1 MVWWLSCVVVLSGC
15 GAAATFR
22 PPLDAHGWSAA
33 DRQARLALGHVEGDP
48 AGDPAREVERLR
60 AIAVLEERAGNAT
73 SAIAATTRAVAVARA
88 RTVLAPEAS
97 RDEAR
102 QVWIVVR
109 REALARAERLGD
121 LALALAAVGRDAP
134 GDAREIVARLL
145 RLRADAGGGI
155 ARPIPIALWSA
166 LDDTARFD
174 VERLAG
180 VPRGATRVPV
190 DRVAGEGARALGV
203 LEHRLVE
210 AGEREDGDAVLAA
223 ARALVSIDR
232 AHPLASAVLLVARE
246 GDREAAIDVVG
257 SASPSR
263 RGVAIAR
270 LLQAVQARPGSA
282 AHRLA
287 LAARCLDEDLAGDAY
302 DLALEA
308 RALAHDDDAR
318 RLADAIAA
326 LATLVTADA
335 ERFEAWERAS
345 GVSRSPSTERR
356 LAEWAGSE
364 MASKP
369 LLARA
374 ARAQRTLVEL
384 GVSHFGAT
392 SAVAA
397 DATADESLRALA
409 LGRMWAL
416 DRPAARV
423 FAECAREGLR
433 WGECGE
439 RQAWL
444 DESWWEDDEELE
456 RRPRDL
462 DELVLPAPEL
472 FARDEAGERAQA
484 WLTELEASRHGLH
497 PLVVE
502 ARVRVLARSGDH
514 AGARGAL
521 EDAGRAL
528 PWSRRAVLAL
538 WLEDL
543 AAGREVALD
552 VLDQALLLGS
562 PAERIER
569 GEAHDEHEEIALDA
583 SNVARLATAE
593 AHFDEPGHEAQV
605 LDALAPLIER
615 GDASALYAAAL
626 SAIAL
631 QRAGRAEELARLV
644 ERVRTALPGSA
655 LDRLLEAVQVQLAG
669 EARAARDA
677 YAGALVAWP
686 ESRDLVRR
694 WFAAW
699 SAGEPSVALETARAA
714 LASVDPSAMDLAF
727 DGPVA
732 SVAELSALLQPA
744 PGGDL
749 EVATLRAGG
758 PAMSRTLG
766 VSYRLRALIE
776 RAITQAPDAA
786 TAIASVRELVPFATS
801 AAEEQPRWRRA
812 RVRMH
817 LLLGETE
824 RALEI
829 ADRASDRERDLEND
843 APLLDDD
850 VLRSIAA
857 ARSALDDTTVWRL
870 IAADARN
877 EAATTEA
884 LDGLAARAG
893 TSPAVRALLCQ
904 ELTTSSE
911 HAPRVIDE
919 CGPAFRADPSQL
931 MLAQSLSWAVL
942 EASEH
947 AQARGLAPAAFFEI
961 TSRVLGDR
969 TPGVVLH
976 NHSIWLS
983 RNGDHER
990 AAALE
995 LAAQARGW
1003 VVDEITRD
1011 DLAQLRWR
1019 GPSVR
1024 ASYVA
1029 GGQASWS
1036 ELAFQSLG
1044 DARLAAASIYADA
1057 GTAWARAHPQDEGSV
1072 RAFAAADVV
1081 AWAQADLDAGHLTPE
1096 GLVAFDA
1103 TRIDDF
1109 DDRTDAL
1116 VGAYPESIVV
1126 AYAAMVRAL
1135 RRNDHE
1141 AALRW
1146 GSIVERAGVRGTY
1159 VVTITPALMALRG
1172 RAELDALRA
1181 RGREAF
1187 PDDPRL
1193 SGAAEAEAAL
1203 PTPLGSAEA
1212 FEAALAAIDVGRM
1225 LARPRGLERRA
1236 SVQHAVEVTLPS
1248 WLAPLGGAGGEVD
1261 GARIAVVS
1269 EPRQSDC
1276 TPETCLDALVPAME
1290 RTGFRHVWSAPVTL
1304 PIGLGARAL
1313 MTNGTHVMVLGV
1325 VPRGARLVVSI
1336 LAGPTTT
1343 VVPLLPT
1350 FALAEATMRPL
1361 DGLVGAA
1368 WAEALRGAA
1377 SAVPSGLRAR
1387 ALRAALAP
1395 GEGCPI
1401 TSELDETRRAG
1412 AALAAALASDVL
1424 LATPDTSARRRLL
1437 ACVPE
1442 GAGDHGALGVAA
1454 VLDPDPAIHARGR
1467 ALMSADRAGALAAAR
1482 AVVHAPVTVAA
1493 SGLASR
1499 ADTALPPLGAVEV
1512 LASLPIEE
1520 RRTLT
1525 TELLDGGDRRLA
1537 LLALVSEQVL
1547 PGGIAPEALARI
1559 VTTGDAALA
1568 IEAVHAHWNA
1578 PSTAELDA
1586 IRTRVDAM
1594 RAPLEDEQ
1602 RALLRTAAWV
1612 LSRGLDP
1619 RDRERFTRMAALA
1632 REGLSP
1638 EDAPYG
1644 ESAARNVEWHAETH
1658 AAALQRAPIEQLEER
1673 FAPHAE
1679 WLRAQR
1685 ARSRVSPEAA
1695 RLLATEPLARFLP
1708 GTHWRY
1714 VRVPQPSLMI
1724 ATLTSAYE
1732 RLDSAG
1738 STDAAVARAAFAWM
1752 AEHAGAELL
1761 GPEGGLD
1768 LDRPIECAM
1777 ADRWPRSWVC
1787 SVHVRDADRARAILA
1802 RRRIGTNSA
1811 PWLAVD
1817 AANLARTLPM
1827 VAGAT
1832 PFALDRMLRV
1842 DPDAADSSE
1851 GGGGR
1856 RDGGALLFAERARV
1870 EVSLD
1875 GVRFDRF
1882 ATFVR
1887 REHEGSGVDTEHYL
1901 FTGDRMI
1908 VFGLEEMARAVV
1920 TGPLPIARTLAGDPT
1935 FRRLTEDWADGAA
1948 LQMASVGWRS
1958 ESGSEMPLVERE
1970 DASFEIAVEGT
1981 GLVLR
1986 MRAPFAGTPGDVGP
2000 LVAMLP
2006 TDATARFAIA
2016 GATEDDA
2023 PRARRRE
2030 PEAPIEPRPPLR
2042 DAGEAARLAS
2052 DAAERLAFAWMPRA
2066 GGELWDRWVI
2076 VAEGTALDRALA
2088 ARGITPP
2095 AEGTLVEQAGVRF
2108 ARRGARWVVGPIEAD
2123 VRAALARPLPT
2134 QGGEVQVGSG
2144 RLDGLGAARAL
2155 IGLVGALPEGDPRR
2169 TQLQMFAALL
2179 GAGRELSFDGHVDT
2193 RRRQLVVVAHVEPT
2207 LRAEGSEHIIDE
2219 VLRNPRNAVRLPRPI
2234 EPIELRAPLRLVLE
2248 SDEPETVAARVF
2260 VRGARSRTRV
2270 IDPRHLEVV
2279 ITPAPGEGTDVAIDD
2294 AARARLT
2301 RGLGSDAPRVR
2312 ALAAQIVPAG
2322 ARPEDAARAVV
2333 AWVHENIRYELTAEE
2348 LDAASVLARGRG
2360 DCSEL
2365 SRLSVALLR
2374 AAGVPA
2380 ELREGFAIDGQEAV
2394 AHAWVAFHDGRGF
2407 REVDPTNGN
2416 VQVSSGY
2423 VPASVWSAVGLLSV
2437 GGLRVVEVGPV
2448 P

>member
-1 MVWWLSCVVVLSGC
+1 MSCAAGWWLSCIVLLSGC
-15 GAAATFR
+15 GAAATWR
-22 PPLDAHGWSAA
+22 PPLDAHGWSEA
-33 DRQARLALGHVEGDP
+33 DRRARVALGHVEGDP

-60 AIAVLEERAGNAT
+60 AIAALEERAGNAT
-73 SAIAATTRAVAVARA
+73 SAVEATTRAVTVARA

-97 RDEAR
+97 REEAR
-102 QVWIVVR
+102 RVWSVVR
-109 REALARAERLGD
+109 AEALARAERLGD
-121 LALALAAVGRDAP
+121 VGLALAVVGRDAP
-134 GDAREIVARLL
+134 GDARDVVARLL
-145 RLRADAGGGI
+145 RLRADAGG
-155 ARPIPIALWSA
+155 ALVRPVPIALWNGLDESA
-166 LDDTARFD
+166 RVD
-174 VERLAG
+174 VERLGA
-180 VPRGATRVPV
+180 VPRGATRPSL
-190 DRVAGEGARALGV
+190 DRIAGEGARALVV
-203 LEHRLVE
+203 LERRWHE
-210 AGEREDGDAVLAA
+210 AGEREDGEAVLAI

-232 AHPLASAVLLVARE
+232 AHPLASAALLVARE

-257 SASPSR
+257 TAAPGH

-270 LLQAVQARPGSA
+270 LLQAALARPSSA
-282 AHRLA
+282 AHQLA
-287 LAARCLDEDLAGDAY
+287 LAARCLEQGLAGDAY
-302 DLALEA
+302 DRALEA
-308 RALAHDDDAR
+308 RTLARDDDAR
-318 RLADAIAA
+318 RLADEIAA
-326 LATLVTADA
+326 LATVVTASA
-335 ERFEAWERAS
+335 ERLEAWERDA
-345 GVSRSPSTERR
+345 GVSRSPWIERR
-356 LAEWAGSE
+356 IAEWAGSE
-364 MASKP
+364 IASPP

-384 GVSHFGAT
+384 GVGDY
-392 SAVAA
+392 
-397 DATADESLRALA
+397 DATASIAADSTGDESLRALA

-416 DRPAARV
+416 DRAAARV
-423 FAECAREGLR
+423 LAECARDGLA
-433 WGECGE
+433 WGECSE
-439 RQAWL
+439 RQRWVDGDGWA
-444 DESWWEDDEELE
+444 DDEELA

-462 DELVLPAPEL
+462 DEVLLPLPEL
-472 FARDEAGERAQA
+472 FDHDEAGELVQA
-484 WLTELEASRHGLH
+484 WLAELESSRHALH
-497 PLVVE
+497 PAVVE
-502 ARVRVLARSGDH
+502 ARVRVLARGGDV
-514 AGARGAL
+514 AGARSVL
-521 EDAGRAL
+521 EDAGRVLA
-528 PWSRRAVLAL
+528 WSRRAVLAL
-538 WLEDL
+538 WLDDL
-543 AAGREVALD
+543 AAGREVGSD
-552 VLDQALLLGS
+552 VLERALLLGS

-569 GEAHDEHEEIALDA
+569 IAIDDEREEVALGA
-583 SNVARLATAE
+583 SNVSRLAIAE
-593 AHFDEPGHEAQV
+593 THFDEPGREAQV

-615 GDASALYAAAL
+615 GDTSALYAAAL
-626 SAIAL
+626 SAIVL
-631 QRAGRAEELARLV
+631 ERAGRAEDLARIV
-644 ERVRTALPGSA
+644 ERVRAALPGSA
-655 LDRLLEAVQVQLAG
+655 LGRLLEALAG
-669 EARAARDA
+669 EARDA
-677 YAGALVAWP
+677 YAGALVTWP

-694 WFAAW
+694 WLAAW
-699 SAGEPSVALETARAA
+699 RAGEPTVPLDAARAA
-714 LASVDPSAMDLAF
+714 LESVDPSAIDLAF
-727 DGPVA
+727 DGPLADVD
-732 SVAELSALLQPA
+732 Q
-744 PGGDL
+744 
-749 EVATLRAGG
+749 LRAVLEPPLAGELDVAALRARG
-758 PAMSRTLG
+758 PALTRTFA
-766 VSYRLRALIE
+766 VSYRLRALI
-776 RAITQAPDAA
+776 RGAIVDAPDAA
-786 TAIASVRELVPFATS
+786 SAIASARELLPFATS
-801 AAEEQPRWRRA
+801 AADGPGAWRRT
-812 RVRMH
+812 RVRLH
-817 LLLGETE
+817 VLLGETE

-829 ADRASDRERDLEND
+829 ADRPVDPEIDTETE
-843 APLLDDD
+843 APLLADDR
-850 VLRSIAA
+850 LRLLAS
-857 ARSALDDTTVWRL
+857 ARRALDDTTTWRL
-870 IAADARN
+870 IVADARD
-877 EAATTEA
+877 ETAPDVFDA
-884 LDGLAARAG
+884 LAARAG
-893 TSPAVRALLCQ
+893 TSSAVRALFCH
-904 ELTTSSE
+904 ELTTTSE
-911 HAPRVIDE
+911 LAPRVIDE
-919 CGPAFRADPSQL
+919 CGPAFRADPGQPIV
-931 MLAQSLSWAVL
+931 AQALSWAVL
-942 EASEH
+942 EATEH
-947 AQARGLAPAAFFEI
+947 ARARGLAPAAFFD
-961 TSRVLGDR
+961 TATRALGDR
-969 TPGVVLH
+969 ASSVLLH
-976 NHSIWLS
+976 NNSVWLS
-983 RNGDHER
+983 RSGEHER
-990 AAALE
+990 AAAVE

-1003 VVDEITRD
+1003 VVDETSRD

-1029 GGQASWS
+1029 SGEASWS
-1036 ELAFQSLG
+1036 ELAFQALG

-1057 GTAWARAHPQDEGSV
+1057 ATAFARARPQDEGAV
-1072 RAFAAADVV
+1072 RAFAAGDVI
-1081 AWAQADLDAGHLTPE
+1081 AWAHADLDAGRLTPD
-1096 GLVAFDA
+1096 GLMAFDA

-1116 VGAYPESIVV
+1116 VGAYPESILV

-1135 RRNDHE
+1135 RRGDHE

-1146 GSIVERAGVRGTY
+1146 GGIVEREGVRGTY
-1159 VVTITPALMALRG
+1159 VVTITPALIAMRG

-1181 RGREAF
+1181 RGRQAF

-1193 SGAAEAEAAL
+1193 SGDAEAEAAL
-1203 PTPLGSAEA
+1203 PPMLASAEA
-1212 FEAALAAIDVGRM
+1212 FDAALADVDVDRM
-1225 LARPRGLERRA
+1225 VARLRGLERRV

-1248 WLAPLGGAGGEVD
+1248 WLAPLGGAGGALEG
-1261 GARIAVVS
+1261 GARIVVVS

-1276 TPETCLDALVPAME
+1276 TPQTCLDALVPAIE
-1290 RTGFRHVWSAPVTL
+1290 RTGFRHVWSAPLTL
-1304 PIGLGARAL
+1304 PIGAGARAL

-1336 LAGPTTT
+1336 AAGPTTT
-1343 VVPLLPT
+1343 ISQLLPT
-1350 FALAEATMRPL
+1350 FALAEASMRPL

-1368 WAEALRGAA
+1368 WAEALRAVSGAA
-1377 SAVPSGLRAR
+1377 PPGVRAR

-1395 GEGCPI
+1395 GEGCTI
-1401 TSELDETRRAG
+1401 TAELDEVRRID
-1412 AALAAALASDVL
+1412 AALAPALLRDLL
-1424 LATPDTSARRRLL
+1424 LATPEPSARRRLL

-1467 ALMSADRAGALAAAR
+1467 ALMSADRAGALAAAC
-1482 AVVHAPVTVAA
+1482 AVVRAPVTVAA

-1512 LASLPIEE
+1512 LAALPTEE

-1525 TELLDGGDRRLA
+1525 TELVGGTDRRLA
-1537 LLALVSEQVL
+1537 LLALVAEQVL
-1547 PGGIAPEALARI
+1547 PGGIAPDALARI
-1559 VTTGDAALA
+1559 VTTGDPGLA

-1578 PSTAELDA
+1578 PSAAELEA
-1586 IRTRVDAM
+1586 IRTRLDAM
-1594 RAPLEDEQ
+1594 RAPLDDEQ

-1619 RDRERFTRMAALA
+1619 RDRERFTRIAALA
-1632 REGLSP
+1632 REGLSA

-1644 ESAARNVEWHAETH
+1644 EAAARNVEWHAESH
-1658 AAALQRAPIEQLEER
+1658 AAALERAPIESLDER
-1673 FAPHAE
+1673 FAARAE

-1695 RLLATEPLARFLP
+1695 RLLATQPLARFLP

-1714 VRVPQPSLMI
+1714 VRVPQPSLLI

-1752 AEHAGAELL
+1752 AERAGAELL

-1802 RRRIGTNSA
+1802 RRRMGTNSA

-1948 LQMASVGWRS
+1948 LQMASVGWRG
-1958 ESGSEMPLVERE
+1958 ESDGEMPLVERA

-1986 MRAPFAGTPGDVGP
+1986 MRAPFAGTPGDVGA

-2006 TDATARFAIA
+2006 ADATARFAIA
-2016 GATEDDA
+2016 GAEDDA
-2023 PRARRRE
+2023 PRRRARE
-2030 PEAPIEPRPPLR
+2030 VDAPIEPRPPLR

-2076 VAEGTALDRALA
+2076 VAEGASLDRALA

-2095 AEGTLVEQAGVRF
+2095 AEGALLEHAGVRF
-2108 ARRGARWVVGPIEAD
+2108 ARRGARWVLGPLEAD
-2123 VRAALARPLPT
+2123 VRAALARPLPAH
-2134 QGGEVQVGSG
+2134 GGEVQVGSG
-2144 RLDGLGAARAL
+2144 HLDGLGAARAL

-2219 VLRNPRNAVRLPRPI
+2219 VLRNPRNAVRLPRVI

-2248 SDEPETVAARVF
+2248 SDEPEAVAARVF

-2279 ITPAPGEGTDVAIDD
+2279 ITPMPSEGSDVAIDD

-2301 RGLGSDAPRVR
+2301 RGYGSDAPRVR

-2322 ARPEDAARAVV
+2322 ARPEEAARAVV

-2416 VQVSSGY
+2416 VHVSSGY